1 MAGKRRT
8 RGHVIADLSVNH
20 VERHALLAGYTVDR
34 FVHDY
39 GIDLILI
46 TYDPEGEVEPGPIFL
61 QIKATDSPV
70 VLSDGDAI
78 VCRIERSD
86 LVRWLAERI
95 PVILVVYDA
104 RGDVA
109 YWVYVQE
116 YFSRLPRSAGGRTA
130 ATVAVHVPISNRID
144 QPAMRRFARFRDES
158 MARTREEIRRRG

>member
-20 VERHALLAGYTVDR
+20 VERQALLAGYTVDR

-39 GIDLILI
+39 GIDLILV
-46 TYDPEGEVEPGPIFL
+46 TYDPDGEVEPGPIFM
-61 QIKATDSPV
+61 QVKATDAPV
-70 VLSDGDAI
+70 VLSDGGAI

-86 LVRWLAERI
+86 LGRWLAERI
-95 PVILVVYDA
+95 PVILVVDDA
-104 RGDVA
+104 GSDAA

-130 ATVAVHVPISNRID
+130 ATVAVHVSISNRID
-144 QPAMRRFARFRDES
+144 QSAMRRFAGLRDEA